1 MSKLTSEKQPKKLMN
16 GLFGSF
22 RKNKSKVKI
31 NLDVESQQDNN
42 GTMSFDVV
50 VKVIN
55 GESLL
60 PTYLKLILFF
70 YRVFNTYVLR
80 STGTF

>member
-55 GESLL
+55 GNHCCQ
-60 PTYLKLILFF
+60 LKINF
-70 YRVFNTYVLR
+70 VFLSR
-80 STGTF
+80 I